1 MIIDFIS
8 ERPALFACCEASP
21 LLVPR
26 SRSHL
31 YRRLQIK
38 PRTEITHIKQMYT
51 QDWLL
56 PFVKEVEILGC
67 LTPNAYP
74 GDDANSGLNEDGEP
88 DHGWMAQAVPVLARI
103 PPPQVERLDLRDLS
117 WGDILPATRQFL
129 LTHFSQ
135 ARRLTLSAIDL
146 WNSNQMFRTLD
157 AFPHIHGLSMENLS
171 WHRAN
176 HARTQIER
184 TADMRLRYLH
194 VGQTEFARYGPFVK
208 WLLGKREVV
217 TVDEAFVVWE
227 DTEVMSLIALLRRI
241 GPSLKG
247 LIYQQCMVMPGCKC
261 LTYSPFIWNDRLI
274 VGPCS

>member
-1 MIIDFIS
+1 MIIDLVF
-8 ERPALFACCEASP
+8 ERPALHACCQASP

-31 YRRLQIK
+31 YRHLQIK
-38 PRTEITHIKQMYT
+38 PRTNIAHHEEMYR
-51 QDWLL
+51 DNWLL

-67 LTPNAYP
+67 LTPNAYS
-74 GDDANSGLNEDGEP
+74 GDDADSGLSEEGDP
-88 DHGWMAQAVPVLARI
+88 DHRWIDKAIPLLARI
-103 PPPQVERLDLRDLS
+103 PPLQVERIDLRDLS
-117 WGDILPATRQFL
+117 WGDISTATRRFL

-135 ARRLTLSAIDL
+135 ARRLTLSAIDF
-146 WNSNQMFRTLD
+146 WNSNQMFRTLN
-157 AFPHIHGLSMENLS
+157 AFPHIRGLSMENLS

-176 HARTQIER
+176 HARRQLEH

-208 WLLGKREVV
+208 WFLGKREVV

-227 DTEVMSLIALLRRI
+227 DTEVMSLITLLRRI

-261 LTYSPFIWNDRLI
+261 LADFPGAWDRLI
-274 VGPCS
+274 GGHRS